1 MNINHNAIIIGI
13 SSDIGYE
20 LAKRYSELKYTI
32 VGTYRSQS
40 YLQKISELSDCHYY
54 HCDISK
60 ITDIEAFKDFFSS
73 LNKKWDL
80 FISSVGTQKPI
91 YNFFDCDFDEWSES
105 IHTNAIEQL
114 RVLHELY
121 PYRDKDKIVDVVFF
135 AGSGTN
141 GPAPNYSAYTVSKI
155 MLIKMCELLDSE
167 YADINI
173 FIVGPGWVRTKI
185 HQETLDNKK
194 GAGNNYYRTL
204 KFVNGGI
211 PATSED
217 DIFDCIEWLRSK
229 GRKVVGGRNFSVVY
243 DKWGGDKNGNILAQ
257 ALLNDGDMY
266 KLRRHGNGDIK

>member
-20 LAKRYSELKYTI
+20 IAKRYSELKYTI
-32 VGTYRSQS
+32 VGTYKSQS
-40 YLQKISELSDCHYY
+40 YLQKISEINDCQCYY
-54 HCDISK
+54 CDISN
-60 ITDIEAFKDFFSS
+60 INDIKAFKDSVSS

-91 YNFFDCDFDEWSES
+91 DKFFDCDFDEWSES

-121 PYRDKDKIVDVVFF
+121 PYRNKDKIVDVVFF

-167 YADINI
+167 YEDINI
-173 FIVGPGWVRTKI
+173 FIIGPGWVKTKI

-194 GAGNNYYRTL
+194 GAGNNYYRTV
-204 KFVNGGI
+204 KFVEGGI
-211 PATSED
+211 PATSYD

-229 GRKVVGGRNFSVVY
+229 GREVVGGRNFSVVN
-243 DKWGGDKNGNILAQ
+243 DKWGEDDNADALTQ
-257 ALLNDGDMY
+257 VLLNDINMY
-266 KLRRHGNGDIK
+266 KLRRHGNDDII